1 MLLSFN
7 DKSLENR
14 KNRQNL
20 FTDLE
25 ITSKNILKEILINIV
40 P

>member
-1 MLLSFN
+1 MSLSFN